1 MSFLDGISQSI
12 HCSSFMLFVLNPFF
26 GITVVSQYSS
36 QSLLFN
42 VTNDRLLGCFLEI
55 LLFGVSLINGI
66 PESEEVSC

>member
-1 MSFLDGISQSI
+1 
-12 HCSSFMLFVLNPFF
+12 MLFVLNPFF

-42 VTNDRLLGCFLEI
+42 VTNDRLLGRFLEI